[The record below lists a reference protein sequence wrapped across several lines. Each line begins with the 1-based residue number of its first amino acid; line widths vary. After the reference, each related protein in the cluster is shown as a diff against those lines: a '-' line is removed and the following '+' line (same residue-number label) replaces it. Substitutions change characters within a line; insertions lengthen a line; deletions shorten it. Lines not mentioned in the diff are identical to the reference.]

1 MTCAVG
7 PPIGLQIRGSRT
19 SLACVWGV
27 RERSLKSCGYLL
39 YRRHFVGS
47 RTSLACVPPALNGG
61 NGNVSLSRLCT
72 TNSRRQETFWVRVV
86 SYAGFPDRQQAH
98 LTSSSH
104 TVSDTNLPN
113 PEGSSPSR
121 IVGGYE
127 ILEEIGSGGMSR
139 VYRARS
145 IASGEIVAVKVIH
158 AENVAADVDAR
169 LQREPEIQR
178 GLGHDNIVRLEES
191 FRFGDEFFL
200 VMEYIDGRSL
210 SKIIYSESGPLA
222 LERARGY
229 FRQILRAVDH
239 LHRLGIIHRDIKP
252 SNILVRW
259 DDTVKIA
266 DFGIAKYTWQQ
277 AQTSTQRGLGTPE
290 YMSPEQTQGGQ
301 IDLRSD
307 VYSVGITLFE
317 SLTGRRP
324 YMRDQQTP
332 AAYMEVIREILEKPL
347 PDPRLYNPSIAED
360 VVRLLRKATEKKPD
374 ARFQNCAEFLG
385 ALEVVGGE
393 SVPAPQTP
401 SFDSTPTIVA
411 SAASAAMA
419 SGSATRAQEREV
431 PWPAPTTEPP
441 PRRNALPWV
450 LLALVVL
457 SVGGYFGWPLLKDY
471 MARQREGAGGK
482 LNDSLASVIVK
493 RVSGD
498 FKRFQVD
505 GNPEAVGSLYAE
517 TDVEYFNK
525 KYKRKSITD
534 ALVKFQKSIVRTEQF
549 DIEIRNPRAAG
560 DSTITSEWIVTYQR
574 MRDDS
579 TMLRG
584 STSNLV
590 TLELIGGDWLITS
603 QTEKWSKRDN
613 VKVPKPVDTVAAVDT
628 AQPPEPVVV
637 DIDPPKPVN
646 DDTRRKTVETLL
658 AKVENGS
665 GASALASLVDPST
678 PAAEREKFLNALS
691 NGTWKLIGTS
701 VDGEHVTAS
710 MDLVTAPSAPPIRY
724 RLVFTVVNDNGPKVK
739 SVTVKQQ

>member
-1 MTCAVG
+1 MN
-7 PPIGLQIRGSRT
+7 
-19 SLACVWGV
+19 
-27 RERSLKSCGYLL
+27 RSISTLYL
-39 YRRHFVGS
+39 
-47 RTSLACVPPALNGG
+47 VPR
-61 NGNVSLSRLCT
+61 LS
-72 TNSRRQETFWVRVV
+72 SEDDE
-86 SYAGFPDRQQAH
+86 PAH

-104 TVSDTNLPN
+104 TVSDTNLPDAQ
-113 PEGSSPSR
+113 GLSPNR

-139 VYRARS
+139 VYRARAL
-145 IASGEIVAVKVIH
+145 ASGEIVAVKVIH

-290 YMSPEQTQGGQ
+290 YMSPEQAQGGQ

-307 VYSVGITLFE
+307 VYSIGITLFE

-347 PDPRLYNPSIAED
+347 PDPRLYNPSIPED
-360 VVRLLRKATEKKPD
+360 VVRLLRKATEKKSE
-374 ARFQNCAEFLG
+374 ARFQNCAELLG

-393 SVPAPQTP
+393 GGSPVAPTP
-401 SFDSTPTIVA
+401 SFESTPTIVA
-411 SAASAAMA
+411 GAASAAMA
-419 SGSATRAQEREV
+419 SGSATRAQEREA
-431 PWPAPTTEPP
+431 PRPIQKPEPLPA
-441 PRRNALPWV
+441 RRNALPWI
-450 LLALVVL
+450 LLTLVVL
-457 SVGGYFGWPLLKDY
+457 TVGGYFAWPIVQDY
-471 MARQREGAGGK
+471 LARRSEGGLRGGG
-482 LNDSLASVIVK
+482 DSLAAVIAK
-493 RVSGD
+493 RVAGD
-498 FKRFQVD
+498 AKRFQTD

-517 TDVEYFNK
+517 RDVKYFNK
-525 KYKRKSITD
+525 TSTRKTISD

-549 DIEIRNPRAAG
+549 DIEVRNPRAVD
-560 DSTITSEWIVTYQR
+560 DSTITSEWIITYQR

-579 TMLRG
+579 MMLRG

-590 TLELIGGDWLITS
+590 TLELLDGEWLITS

-613 VKVPKPVDTVAAVDT
+613 VKVPKVVDTVATIDT
-628 AQPPEPVVV
+628 AISEPIVV
-637 DIDPPKPVN
+637 DIDPPKQVN
-646 DDTRRKTVETLL
+646 DDTRRKAVENLL
-658 AKVENGS
+658 AGVENGS
-665 GASALASLVDPST
+665 GASALGSLLDPST
-678 PAAEREKFLNALS
+678 PPADREKFLNALT

-701 VDGEHVTAS
+701 VDGERVTAS
-710 MDLVTAPSAPPIRY
+710 MDFTATPSAPPVRY
-724 RLVFTVVNDNGPKVK
+724 RLLFTVVDDNGPKPK
-739 SVTVKQQ
+739 SFILKQP